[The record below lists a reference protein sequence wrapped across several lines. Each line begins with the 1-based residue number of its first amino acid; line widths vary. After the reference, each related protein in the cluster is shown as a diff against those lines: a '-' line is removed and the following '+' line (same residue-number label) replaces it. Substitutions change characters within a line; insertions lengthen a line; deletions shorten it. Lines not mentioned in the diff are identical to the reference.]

1 VKPSRI
7 VPTLALLL
15 VLGSSASFLPA
26 QTSATSFSQAGSSV
40 PASRLAH
47 LRRGINTSGWF
58 AQVYDQRGY
67 SKEHFQS
74 WTTAEDITLIK
85 SMGFDHV
92 RLSVN
97 PQPMMMNHRPD
108 EIPAE
113 YLGYLDAAVKMI
125 LDQGLAVVIDLHPDS
140 DFKARFA
147 KDDSFVQEF
156 SDFWRM
162 LARHYSTW
170 DQERVFFEI
179 LNEPELPD
187 RYRWYGVQAK
197 LAAAIRE
204 GAPQHTVIATG
215 ARWSSDD
222 ELVFLEPL
230 RDTNVI
236 YTFHFY
242 EPTIFTHQGSTWGVY
257 FWHWV
262 KGLHYPSSPESAAKV
277 AANVPDAVDRLAVV
291 RYGQEHWDATRIDA
305 EITQVAEWARQ
316 RGVPV
321 VCNEFG
327 VYRDYSDPRDR
338 EAWIWDVRTAIEQ
351 HGMGWTMWDYSG
363 NFGIVIKKDGRSVP
377 DELTLRAL
385 GLNLSSAK

>member
-7 VPTLALLL
+7 LLKLALLL
-15 VLGSSASFLPA
+15 LLGSSAGSLRA
-26 QTSATSFSQAGSSV
+26 QTTVIPSLHPGSSV

-67 SKEHFQS
+67 TKEHFQN
-74 WTTAEDITLIK
+74 WTTVDDIALMK

-97 PQPMMMNHRPD
+97 PQPMMMNHPPD

-113 YLGYLDAAVKMI
+113 YLGYVDAAVKMI

-140 DFKARFA
+140 DFKAKLA

-156 SDFWRM
+156 SDFWRT

-170 DQERVFFEI
+170 DKERIFFEI
-179 LNEPELPD
+179 LNEPELSD
-187 RYRWYGVQAK
+187 RYRWYGMQAK
-197 LAAAIRE
+197 LAATIRE
-204 GAPQHTVIATG
+204 GAPQHTLIATG

-242 EPTIFTHQGSTWGVY
+242 EPTIFTHQGATWGPY

-262 KGLHYPSSPESAAKV
+262 KGLHYPSSPESAAQT
-277 AANVPDAVDRLAVV
+277 AAGVPDAVDRLAVI
-291 RYGQEHWDATRIDA
+291 RYGQDHWDAAHIDA
-305 EITQVAEWARQ
+305 EITQVAEWARH

-327 VYRDYSDPRDR
+327 AYLDYSDPRDR
-338 EAWIWDVRTAIEQ
+338 EAWIYDVRTALER
-351 HGMGWTMWDYSG
+351 HDMGWTMWDYSG
-363 NFGIVIKKDGRSVP
+363 NFGVVVKKDGRSIP

-385 GLNLSSAK
+385 GLNLSSKK